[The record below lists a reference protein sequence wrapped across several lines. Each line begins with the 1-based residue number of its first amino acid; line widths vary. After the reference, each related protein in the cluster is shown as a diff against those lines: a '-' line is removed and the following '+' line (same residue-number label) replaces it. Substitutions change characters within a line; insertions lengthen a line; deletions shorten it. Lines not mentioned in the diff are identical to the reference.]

1 LAQTSSFD
9 ITRSLV
15 QCASG
20 DRIALEQVVTHLY
33 DELCQIAH
41 RQLVRS
47 PGSDGLET
55 TTLVHETY
63 LKLVGRSRIECGE
76 RQHFLALVATAVRQ
90 IIIDFA
96 RHRRAGKRGGGIADL
111 PPISGHD
118 EAIEDNVQALIEVD
132 QAPKRLASLDER
144 LTRLVECRLFAG
156 FTEEEAATA
165 LGVSRRTVQRDWARA
180 RAWLRTEM
188 VDVNDGP
195 QSN

>member
-1 LAQTSSFD
+1 M
-9 ITRSLV
+9 
-15 QCASG
+15 
-20 DRIALEQVVTHLY
+20 THLY